1 MAKLYR
7 MLKFKKHKNELEQKV
22 NDIERLLFDLV
33 DKLGYV
39 ITTDSVVGGEWS
51 FYEIKKVKKNGVKKC
66 ACNSCNCS
74 KCDCNED

>member
-51 FYEIKKVKKNGVKKC
+51 FYEIKKVKKC
-66 ACNSCNCS
+66 ACS
-74 KCDCNED
+74 KCDCSKCSCNEK